1 MAKAKTEEAE
11 AVQAPVQ
18 DHPTPELP
26 VTFID
31 QAYRQRTLIIPG
43 GVTVQVRNSE
53 VVADTEEVFEWLVA
67 RAEFVRK

>member
-1 MAKAKTEEAE
+1 M
-11 AVQAPVQ
+11 
-18 DHPTPELP
+18 
-26 VTFID
+26 TFID
-31 QAYRQRTLIIPG
+31 QAYRQRTLIMPG